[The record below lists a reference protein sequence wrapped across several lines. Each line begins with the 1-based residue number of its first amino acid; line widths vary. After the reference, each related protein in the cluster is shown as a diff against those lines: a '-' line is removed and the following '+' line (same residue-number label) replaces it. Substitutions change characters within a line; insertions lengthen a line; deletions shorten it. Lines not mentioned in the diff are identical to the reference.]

1 MSDESEKKSENIE
14 LSGEN
19 EEKNEGEYEII
30 NSLLPTV
37 IEEIKRSG
45 KIEEYVAFHR
55 LVSVKKFPLNNIAY
69 LLFLDVVRWFA
80 LEHSTSQMRYSDEV
94 KLFWRTGLRLFHG
107 RFLRFM
113 SGPKNSEDIL
123 LSESGRGDCRSEN
136 SKVNFIVP
144 NRKLLKEDVSFI
156 PDKSPGIIHNMIEK
170 IATHDND
177 ALTYKLCV
185 DGKKI
190 NPCSKGEVDM
200 WGFEDRPTFK
210 EKQSRLKNELDF
222 VRLAIESLSHQ
233 MDLGHVDALSCT
245 DVVKSQLLTNCRI
258 LIEINS
264 KRLMDLR
271 KLQIKKKKMKSVELI
286 GEKAIMQW

>member
-1 MSDESEKKSENIE
+1 MRQRTYICKKLEFFTKDSPLKKIIKLSDESEKKSENIE

-45 KIEEYVAFHR
+45 KIEEYVASHR

-94 KLFWRTGLRLFHG
+94 KLFWRKGLRLFHG

-123 LSESGRGDCRSEN
+123 LSESGRGGGG
-136 SKVNFIVP
+136 
-144 NRKLLKEDVSFI
+144 L
-156 PDKSPGIIHNMIEK
+156 
-170 IATHDND
+170 
-177 ALTYKLCV
+177 
-185 DGKKI
+185 
-190 NPCSKGEVDM
+190 
-200 WGFEDRPTFK
+200 
-210 EKQSRLKNELDF
+210 
-222 VRLAIESLSHQ
+222 
-233 MDLGHVDALSCT
+233 
-245 DVVKSQLLTNCRI
+245 
-258 LIEINS
+258 
-264 KRLMDLR
+264 
-271 KLQIKKKKMKSVELI
+271 
-286 GEKAIMQW
+286 